1 MKNLIT
7 RETWLSLL
15 AQASVEELDSL
26 RNTMQPNQKI
36 QVMKT
41 PVAGT
46 TLVRARMG
54 NTGNQFNAFEVVTTK
69 CVIKSER
76 GIIGYGWRLGDCH
89 EEVELAAILD
99 SELQIQPEDSL
110 VWEQLHKISQRLSTE
125 HLESA
130 KLVASTRVD
139 FTTMVRGE

>member
-7 RETWLSLL
+7 RETWLFLL
-15 AQASVEELDSL
+15 AQASAEELDSL

-54 NTGNQFNAFEVVTTK
+54 NTGNQFNAFEVVATK

-76 GIIGYGWRLGDCH
+76 EIIGYKWRLGECY
-89 EEVELAAILD
+89 EEVELATILD

-110 VWEQLHKISQRLSTE
+110 AWEQLHKISQRLSTE

-130 KLVASTRVD
+130 KLAASTRMD

>member
-26 RNTMQPNQKI
+26 RDTMQPNQKI

-69 CVIKSER
+69 CAIKSER
-76 GIIGYGWRLGDCH
+76 GIIGYGWRLGECY
-89 EEVELAAILD
+89 VKL
-99 SELQIQPEDSL
+99 SL
-110 VWEQLHKISQRLSTE
+110 PQ
-125 HLESA
+125 
-130 KLVASTRVD
+130 
-139 FTTMVRGE
+139 F

>member
-1 MKNLIT
+1 MKGPIT

-15 AQASVEELDSL
+15 AQASAEELDSL
-26 RNTMQPNQKI
+26 RDTMQPIQKI

-41 PVAGT
+41 PTPGT

-54 NTGNQFNAFEVVTTK
+54 STGNQFNAFEVVTTK
-69 CVIKSER
+69 CVIKSEQ
-76 GIIGYGWRLGDCH
+76 GIIGYGWRLGECY

-130 KLVASTRVD
+130 KLAASTRVD